1 MRAMI
6 DYIVRLT
13 LLFLSLVG
21 SALGIFSAKWHI
33 KLVEALD
40 KNAFNVDYTD
50 FLVSTCG
57 TYLLLP
63 ASVVCVPIS
72 IWLLLAS

>member
-1 MRAMI
+1 MGAMT
-6 DYIVRLT
+6 DYIMRLA
-13 LLFLSLVG
+13 LLFMSLVC

-33 KLVEALD
+33 KLMEALD

-50 FLVSTCG
+50 FLVSALG

-63 ASVVCVPIS
+63 VSVICVPIT
-72 IWLLLAS
+72 IWLLLAN

>member
-1 MRAMI
+1 MGAMT
-6 DYIVRLT
+6 DYIMRLT
-13 LLFLSLVG
+13 LLFMSLVC
-21 SALGIFSAKWHI
+21 SAVGIFSARWHT
-33 KLVEALD
+33 KLMEELD

-50 FLVSTCG
+50 FLVSAWG

-63 ASVVCVPIS
+63 VSVICVPIS

>member
-1 MRAMI
+1 MT
-6 DYIVRLT
+6 DYIMRLT

-21 SALGIFSAKWHI
+21 SAVGIFSAKWHI

-40 KNAFNVDYTD
+40 KNTFNVDYTD

-57 TYLLLP
+57 AYLLLP
-63 ASVVCVPIS
+63 ASVICAVIC
-72 IWLLLAS
+72 IWLLLAN